1 MQQHSRVIATPY
13 DSDARSA
20 AAARSVRRAY
30 LPAIAPFAIACF
42 TGALVTDIA
51 YWRSLDVM
59 WERFSAWLIFVGLL
73 LAGVTA
79 IAGLIDLARRAR
91 FRTLAWPHAVGYVL
105 AALVSLVNMLV
116 HSRDGYTA
124 VVPDGLALSALVVV
138 ILLLTGWFGSSVVD
152 RKRMGVVR

>member
-1 MQQHSRVIATPY
+1 M
-13 DSDARSA
+13 
-20 AAARSVRRAY
+20 
-30 LPAIAPFAIACF
+30 LAPFPIACF
-42 TGALVTDIA
+42 VGAFITDLV

-73 LAGVTA
+73 LAAVTA
-79 IAGLIDLARRAR
+79 LAGLIDLARRAR

-138 ILLLTGWFGSSVVD
+138 ILLLTGWFGSTVVD
-152 RKRMGVVR
+152 RKRAGVVR